1 MTFEKW
7 FEENLDWIESKTD
20 MYNFDS
26 WKALLEKAYNA
37 GFKEGCLRG
46 ENNCMPDF
54 DDYPD

>member
-7 FEENLDWIESKTD
+7 FEEKSDWIESKTD

-37 GFKEGCLRG
+37 GLKEGYLRG
-46 ENNCMPDF
+46 ENNCMFDF